1 MLERIKGEP
10 GSTTFGGGIAQQVG
24 SFAVGKLVDADGN
37 QKRRYGVQSILEI
50 T

>member
-10 GSTTFGGGIAQQVG
+10 AHTFGGGIAQQVG